1 MATPRPAATAC
12 LIASVLPISSVRF
25 GSIPRAPSA
34 CPHDFA
40 RARAGLAH
48 DQDFIFQRVSVDAA
62 LPYPRNGVADRR
74 SGSSHRR
81 ARPGFRVPRPR
92 PDLRP
97 ARRAPATTTA
107 PPCGGSMS
115 MPPSGSPTRLLRACP
130 KVVGSSSSAVA
141 PQPALPAEPE
151 PAGPFPRFRAF
162 PGERHHGNGRLRPDR
177 ALPAGNAL
185 RAQREPDQG
194 DREIRWLVR
203 VRDAR
208 LVADRSRSCP
218 ARSPGGGTCR
228 SDAGLQQ
235 TARAFDTEGHHTC
248 AENDKE
254 ERPRP
259 RTRAPRRTTNK
270 RSLGLSARFIRIS
283 SKPP

>member
-1 MATPRPAATAC
+1 MPAQRLLHEGISFRLYADEFEVGLDRLEGERNPRRRKPLDSCGTMASP
-12 LIASVLPISSVRF
+12 
-25 GSIPRAPSA
+25 PRAA
-34 CPHDFA
+34 
-40 RARAGLAH
+40 
-48 DQDFIFQRVSVDAA
+48 I
-62 LPYPRNGVADRR
+62 
-74 SGSSHRR
+74 
-81 ARPGFRVPRPR
+81 
-92 PDLRP
+92 
-97 ARRAPATTTA
+97 
-107 PPCGGSMS
+107 
-115 MPPSGSPTRLLRACP
+115 
-130 KVVGSSSSAVA
+130 
-141 PQPALPAEPE
+141 EPE